1 MSAPE
6 SAPTSRIY
14 RYPRRAR
21 WSWAGALLVSLVVV
35 AGAIALQL
43 SPRVDLMAR
52 GQLLIFVAVFAGLAR
67 HAYDALRVVVRAVE
81 LRTDGVM
88 SDGELVPWA
97 RVQRVD
103 IQPLARR
110 MDVFDDNGRRVLRLR
125 PELEA
130 FAGVQAYIIDRMTPR
145 VPDAPTAVPLLSPA
159 TGSVPLLA
167 FALIAVWFG
176 PRQSGLPALL
186 FLAMALLLV
195 LLYAARRRTLRLEG
209 DRLVLR
215 QGWRS
220 VDVPYDEIT
229 DVRTVAVAHGAR
241 VSAVALERGG
251 EAPVVLAGFRGGYRA
266 AAATIERAWRR
277 GRQV

>member
-6 SAPTSRIY
+6 SVPASRTY

-21 WSWAGALLVSLVVV
+21 WSWAGALLVSLAVV
-35 AGAIALQL
+35 ASAITMQL

-52 GQLLIFVAVFAGLAR
+52 GQLLIFVAVFAGLAL
-67 HAYDALRVVVRAVE
+67 HAYDALRVVLHAVE
-81 LRTDGVM
+81 LRANGVI
-88 SDGELVPWA
+88 SRGELVPWT
-97 RVQRVD
+97 RVQMID

-110 MDVFDDNGRRVLRLR
+110 MDVFDDTGRRVLRLR

-130 FAGVQAYIIDRMTPR
+130 FAGVQAYIIERMTPR
-145 VPDAPTAVPLLSPA
+145 VPDAPTDVPLLSPA
-159 TGSVPLLA
+159 TGGVPLLA

-186 FLAMALLLV
+186 FLALALLPV
-195 LLYAARRRTLRLEG
+195 LLYAARRRTLRLER

-220 VDVPYDEIT
+220 VDVPYEEIT
-229 DVRTVAVAHGAR
+229 DVRAVAAGHGAGL
-241 VSAVALERGG
+241 SAVALERGG
-251 EAPVVLAGFRGGYRA
+251 DAPIVLAGFRGGYRA
-266 AAATIERAWRR
+266 AAAAIESAWRR
-277 GRQV
+277 GRQA